1 MILLRG
7 SGRCAGEQDDRL
19 QLSWGKLKLSQLL
32 HGVLAKPG
40 CTPGLDY
47 LFAAPAVWH
56 RYCFPANTVGV
67 RVNYRWKFQLPKSAA
82 SDFAK
87 QDDELPLPDGIAY
100 GFFKGFSISPC

>member
-7 SGRCAGEQDDRL
+7 SGRCVGGQDDRL
-19 QLSWGKLKLSQLL
+19 QLSWGKFKLSQLL
-32 HGVLAKPG
+32 LGVLAEAG

-56 RYCFPANTVGV
+56 RYCFSANTVGV
-67 RVNYRWKFQLPKSAA
+67 RVNHQWKFQLPKSAT

-87 QDDELPLPDGIAY
+87 QDNELPLPY
-100 GFFKGFSISPC
+100 GVF